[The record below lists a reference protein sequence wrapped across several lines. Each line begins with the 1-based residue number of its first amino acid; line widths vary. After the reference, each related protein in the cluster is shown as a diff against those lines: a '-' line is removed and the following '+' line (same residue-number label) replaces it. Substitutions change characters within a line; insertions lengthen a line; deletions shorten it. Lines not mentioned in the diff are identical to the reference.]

1 MNAGVLVIAGII
13 VVFVGIALI
22 FIGSILQST
31 SKTTEVHTGGVIMIG
46 PIPIIFGNDKGL
58 IITGV
63 ILAIV
68 IMVVYY
74 ILFYRGGS

>member
-13 VVFVGIALI
+13 VVFVGISLI